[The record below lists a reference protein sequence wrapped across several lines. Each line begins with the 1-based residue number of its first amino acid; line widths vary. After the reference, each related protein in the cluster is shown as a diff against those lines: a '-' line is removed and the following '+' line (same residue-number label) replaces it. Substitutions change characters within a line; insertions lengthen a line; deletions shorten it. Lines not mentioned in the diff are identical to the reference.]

1 MDGMSMSYNC
11 YKCGKELVEDNEKN
25 LFCPNC
31 EPSKNKPEATIEE
44 NQNLKVFTGVQTMNN
59 SPISRNSGIA
69 KISNNP
75 QSSVSS
81 TGQLGTEKDAVLHRI
96 LAVIIDYIVLGFSS
110 LFLSASIL
118 ASIVPG
124 SATNPIM
131 APALGLMTIIMTLFL
146 AIILW
151 IPYGIIL
158 ETWRGQTIGK
168 MILGIVVVKENGE
181 PCTFVAAL
189 LRNVL
194 RIIDAL
200 PQSYLIGFIFMALSE
215 KRQRIG
221 DRLANTIVVRIK
233 R

>member
-1 MDGMSMSYNC
+1 MSYNC
-11 YKCGKELVEDNEKN
+11 YKCGNELVEDNEKN

-31 EPSKNKPEATIEE
+31 EPSKNKPKAPIEE
-44 NQNLKVFTGVQTMNN
+44 NQNFKVFTDVQMMNN
-59 SPISRNSGIA
+59 SPISKNSGIA

-75 QSSVSS
+75 QSAVSS
-81 TGQLGTEKDAVLHRI
+81 MGQLGTEKDAVLHRI

-110 LFLSASIL
+110 LFLSATIL

-131 APALGLMTIIMTLFL
+131 APALGLMAIIMTLFL
-146 AIILW
+146 IIILW

-200 PQSYLIGFIFMALSE
+200 PQSYLIGFIFMALSD

-221 DRLANTIVVRIK
+221 DRLANTIVVRIN

>member
-1 MDGMSMSYNC
+1 MDDLTAGIFIFVIVILIIILLFWIYLDYSQNASI
-11 YKCGKELVEDNEKN
+11 KAELRKRA
-25 LFCPNC
+25 L
-31 EPSKNKPEATIEE
+31 EE
-44 NQNLKVFTGVQTMNN
+44 NVIKAIPKHDYN

-81 TGQLGTEKDAVLHRI
+81 TGQLGTEKDVILHRV
-96 LAVIIDYIVLGFSS
+96 LAVIIDYIVLGFLS
-110 LFLSASIL
+110 LFLSATIL
-118 ASIVPG
+118 ASIVPEW
-124 SATNPIM
+124 ATNPIM
-131 APALGLMTIIMTLFL
+131 APAAGLIAIIMTLFL
-146 AIILW
+146 VIILW
-151 IPYGIIL
+151 IPYAIIL

-194 RIIDAL
+194 RIIDVL
-200 PQSYLIGFIFMALSE
+200 PQFYAIGFIAMALTE

>member
-31 EPSKNKPEATIEE
+31 EPSKNKPKAPIEE
-44 NQNLKVFTGVQTMNN
+44 NQNFKVFTGAQMMNN

-69 KISNNP
+69 KISNNS

-81 TGQLGTEKDAVLHRI
+81 MGQLGTEKDAVLHRI
-96 LAVIIDYIVLGFSS
+96 LAAIIDYIVLGFLS
-110 LFLSASIL
+110 LFLSGAIL
-118 ASIVPG
+118 ASIAPG
-124 SATNPIM
+124 WAANPIM
-131 APALGLMTIIMTLFL
+131 APAMGLSAIMMALFL
-146 AIILW
+146 VIILW
-151 IPYGIIL
+151 IFYGIIL

-168 MILGIVVVKENGE
+168 MIMGIVVVKENGE
-181 PCTFVAAL
+181 PCTFAAAL
-189 LRNVL
+189 LRNVF
-194 RIIDAL
+194 RIIDGWFL
-200 PQSYLIGFIFMALSE
+200 YLVGFTFMALSE
-215 KRQRIG
+215 KKQRIG